1 MACVPPAPLL
11 CTAFW
16 VWTDQPLCSVMPH
29 SPGEQANEGVIGGR
43 RSSSSSMRERERRR
57 SAFSSFAAPVCLFS
71 SELKINSK
79 TGAGDCSQSWFH
91 LFYSCCWLTC
101 DIGACSLEH
110 GKVQCL
116 RKGQAALHSYPH
128 PPSSLSTVICSFLW
142 MLIFSDLHIFDLNH
156 SRLAL
161 FPFYFRLSLPLT
173 IHISFFFFVTL
184 VAVLFRNGS
193 TENRPVTLR
202 SQTASSARV
211 AHAQRTAEATRN
223 LCPPPPEPFWPQG
236 LSYHKL

>member
-43 RSSSSSMRERERRR
+43 RRSSSMRERERRR
-57 SAFSSFAAPVCLFS
+57 SATSFAAPVCLFS

-173 IHISFFFFVTL
+173 IHISFFFFCHVGGCLVQKRVNREPSSDIEEPNCVECTCGSRAAHSRGHTEFMSPTARAILTPGTL
-184 VAVLFRNGS
+184 
-193 TENRPVTLR
+193 
-202 SQTASSARV
+202 
-211 AHAQRTAEATRN
+211 
-223 LCPPPPEPFWPQG
+223 
-236 LSYHKL
+236 LS